1 MSDEERLEIECP
13 DCGKKLMVLRI
24 ARSIQRSQAK
34 ESSNADL
41 QAFSLHEAAKKCG
54 VSYSALWRAACQG
67 KIKVLKGFGRMMVSA
82 AELKRFLSETEI
94 YNGKRRPKCSRC
106 DFGVSRDLPL
116 IACENTNTYE
126 YYSNSGA
133 PNDERKHGS
142 LVNLGRQETN
152 PSNVYEDR

>member
-24 ARSIQRSQAK
+24 ARPIQLVQSK
-34 ESSNADL
+34 EPPNTDL

-82 AELKRFLSETEI
+82 AELKRFLSQTAT
-94 YNGKRRPKCSRC
+94 YNGKRRSK
-106 DFGVSRDLPL
+106 
-116 IACENTNTYE
+116 
-126 YYSNSGA
+126 
-133 PNDERKHGS
+133 
-142 LVNLGRQETN
+142 
-152 PSNVYEDR
+152 